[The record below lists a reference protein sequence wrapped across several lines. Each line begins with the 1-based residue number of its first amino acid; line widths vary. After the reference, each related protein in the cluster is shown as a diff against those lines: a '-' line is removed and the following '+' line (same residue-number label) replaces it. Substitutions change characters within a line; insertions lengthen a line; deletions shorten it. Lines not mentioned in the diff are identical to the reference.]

1 MTVALCLLTAF
12 AITFLALPSVIQ
24 VARIKNLY
32 DVPTERSS
40 HSKNTPSLGGVG
52 IFAGAVFS
60 IIFWT
65 DFQSSSNMK
74 YALCSMIIIFLI
86 GLKDDLLP
94 LSPWKKLLGQVL
106 AAVILVFL
114 SGYRLH
120 SFYGF
125 LGFDGPL
132 PIWISAI
139 LSVFL
144 ILVISNAFNLIDGI
158 NGLAGSISCLTAGA
172 FGSWFWAA
180 GFTDLAVLSFAL
192 VGAVLAFLRFNLSPA
207 SIFMGDT
214 GSLFIGLIL
223 AVLTLRFLEL
233 NSTLAFDSE
242 LKVQASP
249 TVAIGILIIP
259 LFDTIRVFI
268 TRIIRGQ
275 SPFRADRRHI
285 HHLLVD
291 FGFSHTQATGL
302 LVLVNCLFICFVVSM
317 SNVLELHFLLA
328 IILSVATV
336 ATLRLHLAVLRK
348 QNLRSS
354 QSVLSS

>member
-12 AITFLALPSVIQ
+12 ALTFLALPSIIH

-32 DVPTERSS
+32 DVPVERSS
-40 HSKNTPSLGGVG
+40 HSRNTPSLGGVG
-52 IFAGAVFS
+52 IFAGTVFS
-60 IIFWT
+60 VILWA
-65 DFQSSSNMK
+65 DFTSDGALQ
-74 YALCSMIIIFLI
+74 YALCSMIIVFLI

-94 LSPWKKLLGQVL
+94 LSPWKKLLGQVI

-114 SGYRLH
+114 SDYRLH

-125 LGFDGPL
+125 LGLDGELPL
-132 PIWISAI
+132 WLSAI
-139 LSVFL
+139 LSVFT

-172 FGSWFWAA
+172 LGSWFWAA
-180 GFTDLAVLSFAL
+180 GFSDLAILSFAL

-223 AVLTLRFLEL
+223 AILTVRFLEL
-233 NSTLAFDSE
+233 NATLPLNSE
-242 LKVQASP
+242 LRMQASP
-249 TVAIGILIIP
+249 TVAIGVLIIP

-275 SPFRADRRHI
+275 SPFKADRRHI

-291 FGFSHTQATGL
+291 YGLSHTQATGA
-302 LVLVNCLFICFVVSM
+302 LVLVNCLFICFVISM
-317 SNVLELHFLLA
+317 SDVLEPHILLL
-328 IILSVATV
+328 IMVASATT
-336 ATLRLHLAVLRK
+336 ATLRLHMAVLRK
-348 QNLRSS
+348 QNLRSG